1 MEMGDTGKHPD
12 HDFLPRFPLL
22 LSLPPSFPLSLC
34 PSLFV
39 SYLLALCYYFLSF
52 IFFKSIWLTCLLLL
66 SLGKSKATGD
76 KIFSGQLD
84 LTIRSDFVAIPTQ
97 WCSHRLFMEESA
109 LSPGSWAVW
118 HQCISQKPESQLK
131 TAPKKLGLD
140 SRKLKFFFDIFG
152 IFKHAWVWLLT
163 F

>member
-1 MEMGDTGKHPD
+1 MEMGDIGKHPD
-12 HDFLPRFPLL
+12 HDFLPRFLL
-22 LSLPPSFPLSLC
+22 PLSLPPCFPLSLW
-34 PSLFV
+34 PSFFV
-39 SYLLALCYYFLSF
+39 FYLLALCYYFLSF
-52 IFFKSIWLTCLLLL
+52 IFFFKSIWLTCLFLP

-109 LSPGSWAVW
+109 LTVW

-131 TAPKKLGLD
+131 AAPNKLGLD
-140 SRKLKFFFDIFG
+140 SRKLQFFFDIFG